1 MVPFAKAMARLHP
14 SRPTSFHPPHT
25 YRYVHVGGLL
35 LIMVAT
41 SKAFKGHRASW
52 LVVANDATGE
62 GWEWNRKTELLGI
75 DDPKVKFKIIVI
87 MT

>member
-41 SKAFKGHRASW
+41 SKAFKPSKGHVG

-75 DDPKVKFKIIVI
+75 DDPNANFR
-87 MT
+87 